1 MIHLF
6 KKIYVTTDNIIDPKF
21 DRIVVSQNNGFNLLE
36 DLQKILSGQLIA
48 YGLEWDDILGKD
60 KTFKDASTLFD
71 QLATKCD
78 ATNKRI
84 VVYCDNAALQ
94 FIMSTWYKFILKTPT
109 ADSVESLVRAHAFKF
124 NTFFRGRF
132 SSNNAKLGA
141 GEILK
146 VENFKTIYDSV
157 KAPSAAKKK
166 AFMTKYKNTISVEHL
181 LANYLNNKSSKA
193 ELKSAVRPL
202 LKKVFE
208 QYLYELKEVFFQH
221 FLTKPFADKLSLDK
235 TYTLNNI
242 NDIFTDT
249 SKFAQVFI
257 KDDMWSIKYLS
268 GASSSDN
275 IIFENISDSDLN
287 TIKEFV
293 AIIESQWSDF
303 TLRDDS
309 ILEFLPAIT
318 TELTDELLDRLI
330 LIESSYD
337 KEPEKFFALELET
350 VNHYLV
356 HSLLHAN
363 SISDKTVIAKY
374 VTV

>member
-60 KTFKDASTLFD
+60 KTFKDATTLFD
-71 QLATKCD
+71 ELATKCD
-78 ATNKRI
+78 TTNKRI
-84 VVYCDNAALQ
+84 IIYCDNASLQ

-109 ADSVESLVRAHAFKF
+109 ADAVESLLKAHAFKF

-132 SSNNAKLGA
+132 SSNNAKLGS

-146 VENFKTIYDSV
+146 VENFKSIYAGV
-157 KAPSAAKKK
+157 KAPTAAKKK
-166 AFMTKYKNTISVEHL
+166 AFMAKYKNAISVEHL
-181 LANYLNNKSSKA
+181 LANYLNDKSSKV
-193 ELKSAVRPL
+193 ELKSVVRPL

-221 FLTKPFADKLSLDK
+221 FLTKSFADKLGLDK

-249 SKFAQVFI
+249 SKFAQLFI

-275 IIFENISDSDLN
+275 VIFENISDSDLN

-293 AIIESQWSDF
+293 AIIEGQWSDF

-309 ILEFLPAIT
+309 ILEFLPAIN
-318 TELTDELLDRLI
+318 TELTDELLDKII

-356 HSLLHAN
+356 HSLLNAN
-363 SISDKTVIAKY
+363 SVSDKATIGKY
-374 VTV
+374 ITA